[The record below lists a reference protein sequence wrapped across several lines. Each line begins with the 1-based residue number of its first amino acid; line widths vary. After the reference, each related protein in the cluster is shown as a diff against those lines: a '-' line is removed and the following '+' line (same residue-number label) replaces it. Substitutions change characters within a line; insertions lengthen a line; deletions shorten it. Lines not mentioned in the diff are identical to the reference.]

1 MRLPVRGR
9 APADPGDDELLKG
22 QPTMQAPPRYPSLYQ
37 INTRVW
43 LTELSAKLGRPATLD
58 DIPDTELDRLSEMGF
73 DWVWFLSVWQ
83 TGLAAQQVSRSNP
96 EWRKEFQETLPD
108 LREED
113 IAGSGFA
120 ITGYTVHTQL
130 GGDAALARLRER
142 LRRRGLRLMLDF
154 VPNHMGL
161 DHPWIDAHPD
171 HFIAGSEQDL
181 ARAPQ
186 NYTRV
191 KSKHGER
198 ILAHG
203 RDPYFPGWPDTLQL
217 NYGNP
222 ATQEAMIG
230 ELVKMA
236 GQCDGVRCD
245 MAMLVLPEVFERT
258 WGIRAAPFW
267 PRATQRARE
276 TNRDFCF
283 MAEVYWDL
291 EWALQ
296 QQGFDYTYDKR
307 LYDRL
312 REGHARPVRE
322 HLHAGLDYQNKLARF
337 LENHDEPRAA
347 GTFTPAVHEAAAV
360 ITFLSPGLRF
370 FHQGQFEGRKKRI
383 SPHLVRGPNEPIDEK
398 VQQFYGKLLSV
409 LRQPAVR
416 DGTWQL
422 LECVPAWDGNW
433 TWDCFLA
440 FAWFGAGGE
449 RLLAVVNFAAN
460 QSQCYVRL
468 PFADLAGHSWRLE
481 NLLGE
486 AVYDREGSDLQGRGL
501 YLDVS
506 PWKASVFSLTKRG
519 TL

>member
-1 MRLPVRGR
+1 MAL
-9 APADPGDDELLKG
+9 A
-22 QPTMQAPPRYPSLYQ
+22 RYPVLFQ

-43 LTELSAKLGRPATLD
+43 LTELGRALGRPATLD
-58 DIPDTELDRLSEMGF
+58 DIPDAALDRLAEQRF

-83 TGLAAQQVSRSNP
+83 IGLAGQQVSRRNP

-108 LREED
+108 LQEDD

-120 ITGYTVHTQL
+120 ITGYTVHRQL
-130 GGDAALARLRER
+130 GGDAALARLRTR
-142 LRRRGLRLMLDF
+142 LRTRGLRLMLDF
-154 VPNHMGL
+154 VPNHTGL
-161 DHPWIDAHPD
+161 DHPWVEDHPEYY
-171 HFIAGSEQDL
+171 IPGTELDL

-186 NYTRV
+186 NYTWARRQGGDV
-191 KSKHGER
+191 L
-198 ILAHG
+198 LAHG

-222 ATQEAMIG
+222 ALPEAMIG
-230 ELVKMA
+230 ELTKIA

-258 WGIRAAPFW
+258 WGLPSQPFW
-267 PRATQRARE
+267 PQATQRVRQQVP
-276 TNRDFCF
+276 DFCF

-291 EWALQ
+291 EWTLQ

-312 REGHARPVRE
+312 HAGPTRPVRE
-322 HLHAGLDYQNKLARF
+322 HFHAGLDYQDKLARF

-347 GTFTPAVHEAAAV
+347 ATFAPGVHEAAAV

-383 SPHLVRGPNEPIDEK
+383 SPHLVRGPEEPIN
-398 VQQFYGKLLSV
+398 QQLTQFYDRLLAV
-409 LRQPAVR
+409 LRRPVVR
-416 DGTWQL
+416 DGQWQV

-440 FAWFGAGGE
+440 FAWHGPGAE
-449 RLLAVVNFAAN
+449 RLLVTVNYAPN

-468 PFADLAGHSWRLE
+468 PFTDLGNCQWRLQDR
-481 NLLGE
+481 LGE
-486 AVYDREGSDLQGRGL
+486 ATYDWEGDELHARGL
-501 YLDVS
+501 YLDVP
-506 PWKASVFSLTKRG
+506 PWQAHVFSLTQRV
-519 TL
+519 